1 MEGTFKHI
9 GASFNAWLMNAD
21 QSGIRPILN
30 FVNTVRKNFKGIL
43 NSIKLDITNA
53 VAEGINSKIQTA
65 KSRAKG
71 FRNMDNFKS
80 MIYFLGNNFNFEI
93 H

>member
-1 MEGTFKHI
+1 
-9 GASFNAWLMNAD
+9 MNAD
-21 QSGIRPILN
+21 QSGIRPILS
-30 FVNTVRKNFKGIL
+30 FVNTIRKNFKGIL
-43 NSIKLDITNA
+43 NSIKLGITNA

-71 FRNMDNFKS
+71 FGKIDNFKS